1 MVFRQLK
8 HMVETDLGAGS
19 KDEDVETRGEEKK
32 LVVGYEYVGLSEIC
46 GDNVL
51 SRRVRISLSQ
61 KLMVLL
67 EPQVEKAPRA
77 DAFQLHALSAAF
89 RLSVSLA
96 ILPLLI

>member
-1 MVFRQLK
+1 
-8 HMVETDLGAGS
+8 MVETDLGAGS

-32 LVVGYEYVGLSEIC
+32 LVVRYEYVGLSEIC

-67 EPQVEKAPRA
+67 EPQVEKAPRNKVEHSIVHNVHEIA
-77 DAFQLHALSAAF
+77 VGGS
-89 RLSVSLA
+89 RSY
-96 ILPLLI
+96 